1 MPPKAAPQKR
11 KRGRPSAAPRRSAS
25 PDAQGAQ
32 QPTYEGDGE
41 DESRPK
47 KRGRPPRNLDTD
59 ESAPPV
65 PAQQQEK
72 RKRGRPSL
80 GKSMA
85 TPEKTAGRGRG
96 RPPAKA
102 VDASPDAPAE
112 TPEETA
118 KSRGRPRK
126 SPETTE
132 DSSAPAQKE
141 KRKRGRP
148 SMGNTMDETPK
159 RQRGRPPRASLQ
171 NQAEEEAIEDVEEA
185 EEQQPAEKA
194 SEQDG
199 RSKKGRKKQQEEPQD
214 DPTRQKQPGK
224 ATTKADKPP
233 AQGAKAPAPSK
244 SKQKRAPQNS
254 RQPGDDGDTSA
265 DEEIPR
271 SPSKP
276 YAHVSETLVHIP
288 QATIDAKWSP
298 LNDPS
303 IANATTTLSL
313 AHRPVIQTVA
323 TTGRD
328 AQHHAVAA
336 LDLVQSRI
344 ARKMRKGL
352 PFPPAASNA
361 TGALGR
367 RADARG
373 AELDFESVLGGA
385 AALQR
390 QLEPALHAVELLRRE
405 KRRAQEELERDYI
418 SLQNLE
424 AGARG
429 QARER
434 KQLLKRA
441 HPLAPESTVSR
452 SEDLEMVFGKR
463 NGGGAVFKDL
473 EDEGLRDLAMQLSGH
488 VESMRANLAQ
498 VDGIAPRMDA
508 GRAALRSVLLE
519 HLDQATYD
527 QVVLG

>member
-1 MPPKAAPQKR
+1 M
-11 KRGRPSAAPRRSAS
+11 
-25 PDAQGAQ
+25 
-32 QPTYEGDGE
+32 
-41 DESRPK
+41 
-47 KRGRPPRNLDTD
+47 
-59 ESAPPV
+59 
-65 PAQQQEK
+65 
-72 RKRGRPSL
+72 
-80 GKSMA
+80 GK
-85 TPEKTAGRGRG
+85 
-96 RPPAKA
+96 
-102 VDASPDAPAE
+102 
-112 TPEETA
+112 
-118 KSRGRPRK
+118 
-126 SPETTE
+126 TT
-132 DSSAPAQKE
+132 
-141 KRKRGRP
+141 
-148 SMGNTMDETPK
+148 DETPK

-171 NQAEEEAIEDVEEA
+171 NQAEEEAGEEVVEDVEEA
-185 EEQQPAEKA
+185 EEQQPAQKV

-199 RSKKGRKKQQEEPQD
+199 RSKKGRKKQQEEPQE
-214 DPTRQKQPGK
+214 DPTRRKQPGK
-224 ATTKADKPP
+224 ATTTKADKPP
-233 AQGAKAPAPSK
+233 AQGAEAPAPSK
-244 SKQKRAPQNS
+244 SKQKRAPGN
-254 RQPGDDGDTSA
+254 DGDTSA

-344 ARKMRKGL
+344 ARKMKKGL
-352 PFPPAASNA
+352 PFPPAASSA

-405 KRRAQEELERDYI
+405 KRRAQEELERDYV

-452 SEDLEMVFGKR
+452 GEDLEMVFGNKE
-463 NGGGAVFKDL
+463 NGGGAVFKV
-473 EDEGLRDLAMQLSGH
+473 RLAPL
-488 VESMRANLAQ
+488 
-498 VDGIAPRMDA
+498 
-508 GRAALRSVLLE
+508 SVL
-519 HLDQATYD
+519 HYFI
-527 QVVLG
+527 VSLG